1 MHLMLLRL
9 VLGIEKKRKRH
20 TMEDQKELGVR
31 TKAQKLAAEIYQI
44 YDELRAIIPDVH
56 HRVGSAEPGWIP
68 LEPGSKATIRDYIL
82 RDYAQVQHSRKKAPL
97 EIKQQAMACPLSF
110 DVTSNPYIFDID
122 HFHSRAHL
130 MTELTK
136 LEDDQILLRDIKNEL
151 QRKGLSNRVLNKLI
165 PTSREQLK
173 VTGLRNIYYNYPKN
187 LWPLSGPVNSAKQD
201 KFPLK
206 YASQTT
212 LDAMHIFAN
221 EEDFDFLLTNI
232 KTEFEVD
239 SPEFDELQRKRKE
252 EFLCDRLSR
261 AFDESCEKTSILPCV
276 IEDGNY
282 TCELEFFKGT
292 ILGQTAI
299 SYCGARAE
307 LTLKSLDITTKCLR
321 NKPQL
326 RPGIQATFR
335 CLSSVIDESIAVSPL
350 RKVSI
355 RLMPNL

>member
-1 MHLMLLRL
+1 
-9 VLGIEKKRKRH
+9 
-20 TMEDQKELGVR
+20 
-31 TKAQKLAAEIYQI
+31 
-44 YDELRAIIPDVH
+44 
-56 HRVGSAEPGWIP
+56 
-68 LEPGSKATIRDYIL
+68 
-82 RDYAQVQHSRKKAPL
+82 
-97 EIKQQAMACPLSF
+97 
-110 DVTSNPYIFDID
+110 
-122 HFHSRAHL
+122 

-201 KFPLK
+201 KSPLK

-307 LTLKSLDITTKCLR
+307 LTLKSLDITTKCLK

-326 RPGIQATFR
+326 RPGIQAAFR
-335 CLSSVIDESIAVSPL
+335 CLSSVIDEEHSSISSQEGIDPPNAEFM
-350 RKVSI
+350 
-355 RLMPNL
+355 RLTG